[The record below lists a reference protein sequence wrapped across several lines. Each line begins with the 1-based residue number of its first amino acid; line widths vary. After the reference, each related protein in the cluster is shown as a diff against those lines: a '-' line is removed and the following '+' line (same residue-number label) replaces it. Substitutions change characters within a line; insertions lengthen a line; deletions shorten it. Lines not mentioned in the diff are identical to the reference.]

1 MSQETSVVVI
11 TGASSGIG
19 ASLAREYDRRGARVA
34 LLARRVERIEA
45 LAHELRD
52 ARGIACDVCDD
63 ASVERAFDEVEDAF
77 GRIDVVIAN
86 AGVGINGAVAEL
98 SIDDFRRQMETNVF
112 GALRTVKCAIPPL
125 RETKGR
131 LALVGS
137 VSGYL
142 SLPGTAPY
150 AMSKFAVRA
159 LAEALVAELARD
171 GISVTHV
178 APGFVESEIRMVDNA
193 GMYQEGK
200 RDPIPS
206 MFVMKGTDAAREIAD
221 AVESREPEVV
231 LTRLGQVAAWATR
244 RFPGGL
250 RQLTRVLAGR
260 IVDQV
265 AGKR

>member
-1 MSQETSVVVI
+1 MSDRVIVI

-19 ASLAREYDRRGARVA
+19 ASLAREYDRRGDRVA
-34 LLARRVERIEA
+34 LLARRVDRIQS

-63 ASVERAFDEVEDAF
+63 ASVQRAFDEVEDAF

-86 AGVGINGAVAEL
+86 AGVGVNGAVADL

-112 GALRTVKCAIPPL
+112 GVLRTVKCAIEPL

-131 LALVGS
+131 LAIVGS

-150 AMSKFAVRA
+150 SMSKFAVRA
-159 LAEALVAELARD
+159 LAEALAGELAGD

-193 GMYQEGK
+193 GTYQKGK

-206 MFVMKGTDAAREIAD
+206 FLVMKGADAAREIAD

-231 LTRLGQVAAWATR
+231 LTRVGQAAAWLTR
-244 RFPGGL
+244 RFPGGV
-250 RQLTRVLAGR
+250 RKVTRVLAGR
-260 IVDQV
+260 IVLQV
-265 AGKR
+265 IGKS

>member
-1 MSQETSVVVI
+1 MVVI

-19 ASLAREYDRRGARVA
+19 AALAREYDRRGARVA
-34 LLARRVERIEA
+34 LLARRAERIQS

-63 ASVERAFDEVEDAF
+63 ASVERAFDEAEDAF

-86 AGVGINGAVAEL
+86 AGVGINGSVVDL

-112 GALRTVKCAIPPL
+112 GVLRTVKSAVAPL

-159 LAEALVAELARD
+159 LAEALSAELASE

-193 GMYQEGK
+193 GQYQEGK

-206 MFVMKGTDAAREIAD
+206 FLVMKGTDAAREIAD

-231 LTRLGQVAAWATR
+231 LTRVGQAATWLSR
-244 RFPGGL
+244 RFPGGV
-250 RQLTRVLAGR
+250 RRVTKVAAGR
-260 IVDQV
+260 IVGAV
-265 AGKR
+265 MGRKL